1 MQINPHVRIHTHGP
15 RDRSI
20 TRPTAHHAGFTFF
33 LSPGER
39 LPYHR
44 VQTTSS
50 TTRGATINIP
60 KKRTTRAEDRADGA
74 PIDRS
79 LGGALLCDASVERVR
94 SFVRSFVGCFFCVCL
109 SSARAAR
116 RERSVASGTSAS
128 SIHRPTASSGK
139 NASRAHRRA
148 RDDGRGRGEDARRRG
163 RDGANDSY
171 R

>member
-1 MQINPHVRIHTHGP
+1 MQINSHVRIHTHGP

-60 KKRTTRAEDRADGA
+60 KKRTTRTEDRADGA

-79 LGGALLCDASVERVR
+79 LDGVLLCDASVERVR
-94 SFVRSFVGCFFCVCL
+94 SFVRSLVGCFFCVCVFL
-109 SSARAAR
+109 ARGASREIGRERYERIIHPSPNRLEREERVERASARAR
-116 RERSVASGTSAS
+116 
-128 SIHRPTASSGK
+128 
-139 NASRAHRRA
+139 
-148 RDDGRGRGEDARRRG
+148 
-163 RDGANDSY
+163 
-171 R
+171 